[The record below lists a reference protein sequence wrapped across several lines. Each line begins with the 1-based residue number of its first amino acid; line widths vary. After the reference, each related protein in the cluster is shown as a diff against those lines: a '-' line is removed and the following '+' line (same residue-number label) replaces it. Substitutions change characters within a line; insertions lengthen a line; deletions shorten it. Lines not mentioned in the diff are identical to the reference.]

1 LGAVLSRIHFIIAFR
16 YHCTAERTGW
26 HPHPE
31 HYPEHKFFFLIQ
43 INFTCFHN
51 KPDFIQISKTE
62 SLSHPF
68 SNRYGMSIIHDAR
81 RGIVTDEMKT
91 VAEQEGVT
99 EDFVRR
105 GIAEGHI
112 VVPVSPY
119 RKVRICGIGEGL
131 RTKVNAS
138 IGTSTDI
145 VDIGQELEKA
155 RRAELAGADT
165 LMELSTGGD
174 FIEIRKQVIASTK
187 LSVGCVPLYQAF
199 IEAAQKDGAVVNMKE
214 DDLFRITAEQAKLG
228 TNFMAIHTGIN
239 FETVKRLKNQ
249 GRHAGLVSR
258 GGAFM
263 TAWMLHNE
271 KENPLYAEFDYLLE
285 IMKEHEVT
293 LSMGNGM
300 RAGAVH
306 DATDRAAIQELLI
319 NAELADKAHREGVQ
333 VIVEGPG
340 HVPIDEIAA
349 NVTLMKRV
357 TNNKPF
363 YMLGPIVTDIAP
375 GYDDRVAAIGAAI
388 SSSLGAD
395 FICYVTPA
403 EHLALP
409 TPDEVY
415 EGVISSRIAAHV
427 GDMIKLKKTRQA
439 DLEMGHARRDLDW
452 ERQFAAAINP
462 SRARAIRKERM
473 PADSDACTM
482 CGDYCAI
489 KIVNKHFAF

>member
-1 LGAVLSRIHFIIAFR
+1 MVRYPVTEADYRDSKNNVLS
-16 YHCTAERTGW
+16 
-26 HPHPE
+26 
-31 HYPEHKFFFLIQ
+31 Q
-43 INFTCFHN
+43 INFTCFQD
-51 KPDFIQISKTE
+51 KPDFVQNQENKP
-62 SLSHPF
+62 LSGLCR
-68 SNRYGMSIIHDAR
+68 NGYGMSIVADAK
-81 RGIVTDEMKT
+81 RGIVTEEMKI
-91 VAEQEGVT
+91 VAAQEGVT

-105 GIAEGHI
+105 SVAGGHI
-112 VVPVSPY
+112 VIPVSPY
-119 RKVRICGIGEGL
+119 RKVKICGIGEGL

-145 VDIGQELEKA
+145 VNIPEEIEKA
-155 RRAELAGADT
+155 KQAELAGADT

-174 FIEIRKQVIASTK
+174 FVEIRKQIIANTS

-199 IEAAQKDGAVVNMKE
+199 IEAAIKDGAVVNMKE

-239 FETVKRLKNQ
+239 WETIKRLRNQ

-300 RAGAVH
+300 RAGAIH
-306 DATDRAAIQELLI
+306 DATDRAGIQELLI
-319 NAELADKAHREGVQ
+319 NAELADKAHKENVQ

-340 HVPIDEIAA
+340 HVPIDEIAT
-349 NVTLMKRV
+349 NVQLMKRV

-409 TPDEVY
+409 TPAEVY
-415 EGVISSRIAAHV
+415 EGVMSSRIAAHV
-427 GDMIKLKKTRQA
+427 GDMIKLKKTRDL

-452 ERQFAAAINP
+452 ARQFAVAMNP
-462 SRARAIRKERM
+462 ARAQAIRNERM
-473 PADSDACTM
+473 PADTDGCTM

-489 KIVNKHFAF
+489 KIVNRHFKF

>member
-1 LGAVLSRIHFIIAFR
+1 M
-16 YHCTAERTGW
+16 
-26 HPHPE
+26 
-31 HYPEHKFFFLIQ
+31 
-43 INFTCFHN
+43 
-51 KPDFIQISKTE
+51 
-62 SLSHPF
+62 SLVD
-68 SNRYGMSIIHDAR
+68 DAR
-81 RGIVTDEMKT
+81 SGIVTEEMRT
-91 VAEQEGVT
+91 VARQEGVT

-105 GIAEGHI
+105 GVAGGHI
-112 VVPVSPY
+112 TIPVSPY
-119 RKVRICGIGEGL
+119 RDVKICGIGEGL

-145 VDIGQELEKA
+145 VDIAMEVKKA
-155 RRAELAGADT
+155 KAAERAGADT

-174 FIEIRKQVIASTK
+174 FVEIRKQVIANTT
-187 LSVGCVPLYQAF
+187 LSVGSVPLYQAF
-199 IEAAQKDGAVVNMKE
+199 IEAAIKDGAVVHMKE

-239 FETVKRLKNQ
+239 WETVKRLRNQ
-249 GRHAGLVSR
+249 GRHGGLVSR

-263 TAWMLHNE
+263 TAWMIHNE
-271 KENPLYAEFDYLLE
+271 KENPLYSEFDYLVE

-319 NAELADKAHREGVQ
+319 NAELADKAHAEGVQ

-340 HVPIDEIAA
+340 HIPLDEIEA
-349 NVTLMKRV
+349 NVILQKRV
-357 TNNKPF
+357 SNRKPF
-363 YMLGPIVTDIAP
+363 YMLGPLVTDIAP
-375 GYDDRVAAIGAAI
+375 GYDDRVAAIGAAM
-388 SSSLGAD
+388 SSSYGAD

-415 EGVISSRIAAHV
+415 EGVMSSRIAAHV
-427 GDMIKLKKTRQA
+427 GDMIKLKKTREA

-452 ERQFAAAINP
+452 ERQFQVAMNP
-462 SRARAIRKERM
+462 ERARAIRAERM
-473 PADSDACTM
+473 PADTDGCTM
-482 CGDYCAI
+482 CGDYCAL
-489 KIVNKHFAF
+489 KIVNRHFSF

>member
-1 LGAVLSRIHFIIAFR
+1 M
-16 YHCTAERTGW
+16 
-26 HPHPE
+26 
-31 HYPEHKFFFLIQ
+31 
-43 INFTCFHN
+43 
-51 KPDFIQISKTE
+51 IS
-62 SLSHPF
+62 
-68 SNRYGMSIIHDAR
+68 DAR
-81 RGIVTDEMKT
+81 AGIINEEMRA
-91 VAEQEGVT
+91 VAKAEGVT
-99 EDFVRR
+99 EEFLMR
-105 GIAEGHI
+105 GVAGGHI
-112 VVPVSPY
+112 VIPVSPY
-119 RKVRICGIGEGL
+119 RKVKVCGIGEGL

-138 IGTSTDI
+138 IGTSSDI
-145 VDIGQELEKA
+145 VDIDMEVEKA
-155 RRAELAGADT
+155 RQAELAGADT

-174 FIEIRKQVIASTK
+174 FAAIRKRVVAATT
-187 LSVGCVPLYQAF
+187 LSVGSVPLYQAF
-199 IEAAQKDGAVVNMKE
+199 IEAARKDGAVVHMKE

-239 FETVKRLKNQ
+239 FETIKRLKNQ
-249 GRHAGLVSR
+249 GRHGGLVSR

-271 KENPLYAEFDYLLE
+271 KENPLYSEFDYLLE

-319 NAELADKAHREGVQ
+319 NAELADKAHAEGVQ
-333 VIVEGPG
+333 TIVEGPG
-340 HVPIDEIAA
+340 HIPLDEIEA
-349 NVTLMKRV
+349 NVVLMKRV

-363 YMLGPIVTDIAP
+363 YMLGPLVTDIAP

-409 TPDEVY
+409 TVEEIY
-415 EGVISSRIAAHV
+415 EGVMSSRIAAHV
-427 GDMIKLKKTRQA
+427 GDMIKLKKTRNA

-452 ERQFAAAINP
+452 TRQFQLAMNP
-462 SRARAIRKERM
+462 ARAKAIRAERS
-473 PADSDACTM
+473 PADTDACTM

-489 KIVNKHFAF
+489 KIVNKNFKF